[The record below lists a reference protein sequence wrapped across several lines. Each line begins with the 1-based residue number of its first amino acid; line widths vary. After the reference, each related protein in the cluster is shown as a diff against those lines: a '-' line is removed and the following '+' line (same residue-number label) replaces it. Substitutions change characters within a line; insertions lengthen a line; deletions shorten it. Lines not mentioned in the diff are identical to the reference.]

1 MKIIATAKIIATNV
15 SCLPDR
21 MSPLLWSGMPGNH
34 LRSPAARQHARS
46 VSSHGPVSLA
56 TIVTRRSTVRS
67 RIFHV
72 LSETFWVLALC
83 LIGLFAFFVLLGA
96 LSPTS
101 VAGLSIAV
109 LVLAVLWVV
118 HARWEAHRRVG
129 RDVAATR
136 ARERRGF

>member
-1 MKIIATAKIIATNV
+1 M
-15 SCLPDR
+15 
-21 MSPLLWSGMPGNH
+21 
-34 LRSPAARQHARS
+34 
-46 VSSHGPVSLA
+46 
-56 TIVTRRSTVRS
+56 RS
-67 RIFHV
+67 RILHV

-83 LIGLFAFFVLLGA
+83 VIGLFLFFVLLGA

-109 LVLAVLWVV
+109 LVLAILWLA
-118 HARWEAHRRVG
+118 HARWEARHRAG